1 MIKKEQLLDL
11 FEYDNGE
18 LRWKKSRQGV
28 SAGSIVGCGNGFGY
42 KTTKIDGVRYR
53 VHRLIFM
60 MFHGFMPETVDHI
73 NGDTADN
80 RIENLRAATRTQNQQ
95 NRTKP
100 ITGKNPSKNVYLDKH
115 SSKWR
120 VSFKL
125 NGKQR
130 SFGSYDDLDFAEL
143 VAIEARNKLHGAF
156 ANHKVTK

>member
-1 MIKKEQLLDL
+1 MITKDKLIEL
-11 FEYDNGE
+11 FVYDNGE

-28 SAGSIVGCGNGFGY
+28 SAGAIVGCDNGFGY

-73 NGDTADN
+73 DGNPLNN
-80 RIENLRAATRTQNQQ
+80 RIENLREATRSQNQQ

-100 ITGKNPSKNVYLDKH
+100 KTGKNHVKNVYFDK
-115 SSKWR
+115 SSAKWR

-130 SFGSYDDLDFAEL
+130 SFGSYEDLELAEL
-143 VAIEARNKLHGAF
+143 VAIETRNKLHGAF
-156 ANHKVTK
+156 AHHGV

>member
-1 MIKKEQLLDL
+1 MITKDKLIEL

-28 SAGSIVGCGNGFGY
+28 SAGSIVGCDNGLGY
-42 KTTKIDGVRYR
+42 KTTKIDGVRHR

-60 MFHGFMPETVDHI
+60 MFNGYMPETVDHI
-73 NGDTADN
+73 NGNACDN
-80 RIENLRAATRTQNQQ
+80 RIENLRAANRMQNQK
-95 NRTKP
+95 NRSKP
-100 ITGKNPSKNVYLDKH
+100 ITGKNPVKNVYWDKS

-130 SFGSYDDLDFAEL
+130 SFGSYADLEFAEF
-143 VAIEARNKLHGAF
+143 VATETRNKYHGEF
-156 ANHKVTK
+156 AHHGG